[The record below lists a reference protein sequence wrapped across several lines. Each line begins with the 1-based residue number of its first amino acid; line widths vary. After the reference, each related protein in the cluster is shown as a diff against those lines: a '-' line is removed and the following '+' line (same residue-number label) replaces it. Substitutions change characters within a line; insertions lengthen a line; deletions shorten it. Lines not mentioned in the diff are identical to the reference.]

1 MCAPLSGQTDL
12 LTGINDLE
20 LKEIKVENDE
30 LQKLVAN
37 MVEEQD
43 RTSQENA
50 SFNSEIQRLQ

>member
-12 LTGINDLE
+12 LSGINDIE
-20 LKEIKVENDE
+20 LKEVKNENDE

-43 RTSQENA
+43 RISQENA